1 MPSHEEQPQDH
12 SSSHGGLKWCCVPG
26 RRLVV
31 PEVYDLM
38 GRVEDVLVSA
48 QSVPVRQA
56 CASALM
62 QFLLDYPVGPKR
74 LAQHLHH
81 LLANLAYEHE
91 EGRLAA
97 LDMLQVDRTSYGP
110 LLSCCVGFQVI

>member
-1 MPSHEEQPQDH
+1 MI
-12 SSSHGGLKWCCVPG
+12 C

-62 QFLLDYPVGPKR
+62 QFLLDYPLGTKR
-74 LAQHLHH
+74 LAHHLHH

-91 EGRLAA
+91 DGRLAA
-97 LDMLQVDRTSYGP
+97 LDMLQVRSHILRRSLWRFEIDWKQT
-110 LLSCCVGFQVI
+110 LTNATQKL

>member
-1 MPSHEEQPQDH
+1 MQA
-12 SSSHGGLKWCCVPG
+12 C

-62 QFLLDYPVGPKR
+62 HFLLDYPLGPKR
-74 LAQHLHH
+74 LAHHLHH

-97 LDMLQVDRTSYGP
+97 LDMLQVS
-110 LLSCCVGFQVI
+110 